1 MGNLAV
7 VAHAAGDL
15 RAEGIAEP
23 QSAPDEAIVEVAC
36 GGICGSDLHYWR
48 HGAAGASILREPM
61 ILGHE
66 LSGTVV
72 RAAADGSGPGVGVR
86 VAVHPLTPRGDGVTR
101 YPADRPYL
109 APASTYL
116 GSAMHLPHT
125 QGGFA
130 DRVALPTRMLAP
142 LPEGMSLRLGALAE
156 PAAVAWH
163 GVGRAG
169 DVRGKRV
176 AVIGAGPIGLLAV
189 AVARHH
195 GAAEVIA
202 TDLHDRPRRLAEE
215 MGAEAV
221 DARDHERIGA
231 LQADVVIESSG
242 TEPGLSAAVSAAA
255 RGGTIVL
262 VGLQRAGEVSAPM
275 ATAITRELDLVGSF
289 RFGDEFE
296 DVIAALAEGTLQAG
310 PVVSHEFEAVDAL
323 AAFDIAADPST
334 SSKVLLAFAGASPDA
349 AESTRDEREEAA

>member
-7 VAHAAGDL
+7 VA
-15 RAEGIAEP
+15 
-23 QSAPDEAIVEVAC
+23 
-36 GGICGSDLHYWR
+36 LHYWR
-48 HGAAGASILREPM
+48 HGAAGGILREPM

-101 YPADRPYL
+101 YPADRPNL

-202 TDLHDRPRRLAEE
+202 TDLHDRPR
-215 MGAEAV
+215 
-221 DARDHERIGA
+221 
-231 LQADVVIESSG
+231 
-242 TEPGLSAAVSAAA
+242 
-255 RGGTIVL
+255 
-262 VGLQRAGEVSAPM
+262 
-275 ATAITRELDLVGSF
+275 
-289 RFGDEFE
+289 
-296 DVIAALAEGTLQAG
+296 
-310 PVVSHEFEAVDAL
+310 HEFEAVDAL
-323 AAFDIAADPST
+323 AAFEIAADPST